1 MTRNLSNIA
10 MLNQIIRLF
19 RKDTGMTPIQ
29 TARAAARAARAIGVI
44 PPVGEGISCIP

>member
-29 TARAAARAARAIGVI
+29 TARAASAIGVI
-44 PPVGEGISCIP
+44 PPVGEGIYCIP

>member
-1 MTRNLSNIA
+1 MTRNLSNIT

-29 TARAAARAARAIGVI
+29 TAGVI
-44 PPVGEGISCIP
+44 SPVGEGISCIP